1 MSEFS
6 SNQSSL
12 IKTIID
18 SSFQLAIGLDQT
30 TITTEHILYVLTQN
44 SKIKDF
50 LNEQG
55 IDTQKLLNDIFNYLK
70 SQTHLL
76 KNQIFNENPDIMT
89 GQITASVQTL
99 IVDSV
104 TEARKENREV
114 ESCDIFK
121 RILANTESY
130 ASYFMSKY
138 GINEEMIK
146 KMSQTPN
153 CSNTSSSLDEYCIN
167 LNEKVKKD
175 YDILVGRE
183 KELFD
188 IAHTLAK
195 KKKSNVLIVGDPG
208 VGKSQI
214 VEGLAYNIN
223 LGNVPKILKDKIIFS
238 LDVGGV
244 LAGCRYRGDFEEKI
258 KNIIAGLVANPKA
271 ILFVDEAHQMDAGE
285 GKSQSGVGFS
295 AMLKP
300 ELSRGNIKVLAA
312 TTWEGYRQTFEKD
325 TALMRRFRVLNI
337 DEPSQEETIAIL
349 NGNKISMEKFHHCKI
364 TQDAIKAAV
373 ELTGRYQADRKF
385 PDKAIDVIDS
395 ACARTQVMS
404 LKKKIVNRE
413 SIVSEVSEI
422 TGVHIKD
429 TDSKTSMDILTIGSI
444 LKNKVFHQDKAI
456 DSVAEGLIIAQ
467 SGLRDPNKPIGSY
480 VFTGPS
486 GVGKTFLAKQIA
498 NNMSMTLLKYDMSE
512 FQEKHTLARL
522 IGAPPG
528 YVGFGD
534 GGTGEGQLIN
544 DIIKNPNSVILFDE
558 MEKAHPDIFTILL
571 QLLDDGKITGTTGK
585 VADCR
590 NSIVVMCSNLG
601 SKENEKL
608 KLGFNSNATGKSET
622 SKAVD
627 SFMLTELRG
636 RITGIVEFNKLDD
649 ISLRRIVNERILDIE
664 SLIKDKNIKLVPTEN
679 LIDHILSL
687 NTDSKYGARKI
698 AKIVDSTIKYPLSVQ
713 LLTGNIINGSTVN
726 LDWFNNDLV
735 ISHSISTVKIMKKL
749 SKPVI

>member
-1 MSEFS
+1 MPEFN
-6 SNQSSL
+6 NQSFL
-12 IKTIID
+12 IKNIID
-18 SSFQLAIGLDQT
+18 MSFQLAIGLNQT
-30 TITTEHILYVLTQN
+30 TITSEHILYIAIQN
-44 SKIKDF
+44 SKVKEF
-50 LNEQG
+50 FNNQG
-55 IDTQKLLNDIFNYLK
+55 IETQSLLNDIFNYIK
-70 SQTHLL
+70 SQSHLL
-76 KNQIFNENPDIMT
+76 KNQIFNENPDVMT
-89 GQITASVQTL
+89 GQITASVQMI
-99 IVDSV
+99 IVNAATD
-104 TEARKENREV
+104 ARKNNREI
-114 ESCDIFK
+114 SHYDIFNN
-121 RILANTESY
+121 ILKNTESY
-130 ASYFMSKY
+130 ASYFMTKY
-138 GINEEMIK
+138 GIDEEMIK
-146 KMSQTPN
+146 KMNDAVDINKSA
-153 CSNTSSSLDEYCIN
+153 LDEFCIN
-167 LNEKVKKD
+167 LNEKVKKN
-175 YDILVGRE
+175 YDVLIGRE
-183 KELFD
+183 TELFS

-195 KKKSNVLIVGDPG
+195 KKKSNVLMIGDPG

-214 VEGLAYNIN
+214 VEGLAHNIN
-223 LGNVPKILKDKIIFS
+223 IGKVPKILKDKIIFS

-258 KNIIAGLVANPKA
+258 KNIISELVANPKA

-325 TALMRRFRVLNI
+325 SALMRRFRVLNI
-337 DEPSQEETIAIL
+337 DEPSHEETILIL
-349 NGNKISMEKFHHCKI
+349 NGNKLSMEKFHHCKI
-364 TQDAIKAAV
+364 NQDAIKAAV
-373 ELTGRYQADRKF
+373 ELTGRYQTDRKF

-395 ACARTQVMS
+395 ACARTQVLS
-404 LKKKIVNRE
+404 LKNKIVNRE
-413 SIVSEVSEI
+413 SIVAEVSEI
-422 TGVHIKD
+422 TGIHIKD
-429 TDSKTSMDILTIGSI
+429 TDTKTSMDILTIGSI
-444 LKNKVFHQDKAI
+444 LKNKVFHQDNAI
-456 DSVAEGLIIAQ
+456 DSVSEGLIIAQ

-498 NNMSMTLLKYDMSE
+498 AHMNMSLLKYDMSE

-544 DIIKNPNSVILFDE
+544 DIIKHPNSVILFDE

-601 SKENEKL
+601 SKESEKL
-608 KLGFNSNATGKSET
+608 NLGFNTNNSGKSET

-664 SLIKDKNIKLVPTEN
+664 SLLKDKSIKLIPSEN

-687 NTDSKYGARKI
+687 NTDSQYGARKI
-698 AKIVDSTIKYPLSVQ
+698 AKIVDSTIKYPLSVK
-713 LLTGNIINGSTVN
+713 LLNGDISNNSNVHLDWCNNVLTVN
-726 LDWFNNDLV
+726 
-735 ISHSISTVKIMKKL
+735 HSISTVKIMKKVAQ
-749 SKPVI
+749 PTI